1 MRRKFML
8 IVFVLSIAMLML
20 GNTACKKESEK
31 SSMLMDLEPKVTE
44 EDRAI
49 AESSKPKPIP
59 AEAYPLAKPEEVR
72 PSAMLEDLEVSS
84 MKAVEA
90 KPIPM
95 PEEPKPSK
103 EKK

>member
-49 AESSKPKPIP
+49 AESSKPTPIP
-59 AEAYPLAKPEEVR
+59 AESYLLAKPEEVR

-84 MKAVEA
+84 RKAVEA